1 MTQKKY
7 SSSLS
12 RHAVESETK
21 PNTKLNWSC
30 FVSNLTNPIN
40 KMFVTLIYYKK
51 NNFSQS
57 QNNFCQRLMSRM
69 KHQVIIFIKSDKMR
83 SSLLISQFNSAFAV
97 SFASFCTI
105 DYVKWLFSC
114 SPKWAVKQASE

>member
-51 NNFSQS
+51 ITFLN
-57 QNNFCQRLMSRM
+57 LKM
-69 KHQVIIFIKSDKMR
+69 IF
-83 SSLLISQFNSAFAV
+83 
-97 SFASFCTI
+97 
-105 DYVKWLFSC
+105 VKG
-114 SPKWAVKQASE
+114 